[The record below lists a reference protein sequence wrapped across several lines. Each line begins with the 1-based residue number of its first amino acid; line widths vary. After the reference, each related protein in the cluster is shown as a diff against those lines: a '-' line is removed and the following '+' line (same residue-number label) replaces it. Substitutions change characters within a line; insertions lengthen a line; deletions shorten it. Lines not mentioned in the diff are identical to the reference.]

1 MMTRKH
7 FEAIAKV
14 MRDEIEI
21 YRANGDQYGEQ
32 VATHTAR
39 ALTYMCAASNPRFDR
54 ARFLDACGV
63 KLAE

>member
-39 ALTYMCAASNPRFDR
+39 ALTYMCVASNPRFNR
-54 ARFLDACGV
+54 SRFLAACGV
-63 KLAE
+63 ESVE